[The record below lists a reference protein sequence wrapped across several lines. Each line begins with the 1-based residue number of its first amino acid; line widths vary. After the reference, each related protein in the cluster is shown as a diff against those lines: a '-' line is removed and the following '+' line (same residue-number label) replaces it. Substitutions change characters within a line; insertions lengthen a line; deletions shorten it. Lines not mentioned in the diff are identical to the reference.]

1 MGDIMFLGLAI
12 LAFAAFSAYAA
23 ACASAPTGRKNGS
36 LFPQIASSGDLR
48 ARDHV
53 VEIRDGRVN
62 HSSFPSAFKFLAKAG
77 HRRIV
82 DT

>member
-12 LAFAAFSAYAA
+12 LAFAAFAAY
-23 ACASAPTGRKNGS
+23 ASAPTGRKNGS
-36 LFPQIASSGDLR
+36 LFPQIASSGNLS